1 MSAKPLSVPRAEFLG
16 KMFGPE
22 LIHAF
27 REFKTI
33 RNPALTRDG
42 LALEIR
48 CADVSR
54 YLVR

>member
-33 RNPALTRDG
+33 
-42 LALEIR
+42 
-48 CADVSR
+48 
-54 YLVR
+54 